1 MHGQLNLLNQKN
13 NGVIKMNRENENKS
27 PLSTV
32 TSDKLLASLSDTQRS
47 NLAKQYLQDMVKLNT
62 HRGKLQIDR
71 ENLSN
76 TLGILNTKTKD
87 AIQSGSNIT
96 LNTTIKS
103 ENSETKVELKDP
115 QSSTQQNKIYLYIFA
130 LIALV
135 LIVFLLK

>member
-1 MHGQLNLLNQKN
+1 
-13 NGVIKMNRENENKS
+13 MNSENENKS

-47 NLAKQYLQDMVKLNT
+47 NLVKQYLQDTVKLNT